1 MFSHSYNYL
10 FFFFNYE
17 LLVLVCFV
25 LFLFFAFIMESGAI
39 GSYLQELSIQARS
52 KMIQNL
58 VKREELIKELINS
71 LERNISRSKIVL
83 ISLLSISEDIIVI
96 FQQRCKVLTRNREI
110 NRVKYYL
117 DNLIL
122 KSEILTNGIRLY
134 LTRELFSE
142 KSFYIKPQGI
152 SLKKIKL

>member
-1 MFSHSYNYL
+1 
-10 FFFFNYE
+10 
-17 LLVLVCFV
+17 
-25 LFLFFAFIMESGAI
+25 MESGAI

-71 LERNISRSKIVL
+71 LEKNVLRSKIVL
-83 ISLLSISEDIIVI
+83 TSLLSISEDIIVI
-96 FQQRCKVLTRNREI
+96 FQQRCKVLVRNREI

-117 DNLIL
+117 DNLII
-122 KSEILTNGIRLY
+122 KSEILTNGIRVY
-134 LTRELFSE
+134 LTKELFSE
-142 KSFYIKPQGI
+142 KSFYIKPQGV